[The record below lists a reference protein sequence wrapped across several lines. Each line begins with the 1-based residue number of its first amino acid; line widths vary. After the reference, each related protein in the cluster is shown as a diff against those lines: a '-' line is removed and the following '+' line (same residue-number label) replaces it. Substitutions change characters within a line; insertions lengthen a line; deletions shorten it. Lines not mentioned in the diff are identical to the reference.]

1 MIIKNKPLPRIILL
15 PLLRLMFWVL
25 KKFYKKIKLYDVPIN
40 PNSSYLLMCNHIGF
54 LDGFWALYISYY
66 GINSKQKVN
75 NYYILILKKQLQ
87 KNSLLR
93 YFCCFSIVPHSKTS
107 IESINYAAE
116 ILSQPGNVLIMF
128 PQGNIDSQYVRHIEF
143 KDGLSKIIPQ
153 VNGNCQLIWSSNLT
167 EYFESLKPTLFCH
180 MLDCGTNQHFNFNEL
195 KSNVNQHHKNAIQ
208 KQIRFTIEP

>member
-75 NYYILILKKQLQ
+75 NYYILILKKQ
-87 KNSLLR
+87 K
-93 YFCCFSIVPHSKTS
+93 
-107 IESINYAAE
+107 
-116 ILSQPGNVLIMF
+116 
-128 PQGNIDSQYVRHIEF
+128 
-143 KDGLSKIIPQ
+143 
-153 VNGNCQLIWSSNLT
+153 
-167 EYFESLKPTLFCH
+167 
-180 MLDCGTNQHFNFNEL
+180 
-195 KSNVNQHHKNAIQ
+195 
-208 KQIRFTIEP
+208 